1 MTTPGVT
8 SARPVNLLDIHPTL
22 ASLTGSKPPK
32 GQLEGNALT
41 VPMRNPD
48 ASWHKTSLTI
58 FGYKNYG
65 LRSER
70 CRYITYADGT
80 EELYDHHNDRWEWH
94 NLADDP
100 EYAEVKQ
107 EMRKGLPAHHE
118 PPGATYELPGRKRSA
133 R

>member
-1 MTTPGVT
+1 M
-8 SARPVNLLDIHPTL
+8 
-22 ASLTGSKPPK
+22 K
-32 GQLEGNALT
+32 
-41 VPMRNPD
+41 NPE
-48 ASWHKTSLTI
+48 ASWHKTSLTV

-70 CRYITYADGT
+70 YRYITYADGT

-94 NLADDP
+94 NLAGDP

-118 PPGATYELPGRKRSA
+118 PPGVTYKPPSRKRSA